1 VLGTGQAAATTV
13 ARRSARKKK
22 KEEEEIA
29 FIGASVV
36 DRSFTHTAGLPDR
49 G

>member
-1 VLGTGQAAATTV
+1 MTV

-22 KEEEEIA
+22 EEEEEIA

-36 DRSFTHTAGLPDR
+36 VRYSTHTAGLADR